1 MKSNSHA
8 LPGNVMD
15 LLLDAVCVVDTRGCF
30 VFISAAGERVFG
42 YTPEEMVG
50 RPMIDFVFH
59 EDRARTL
66 QAVDEIL
73 DGHLQP
79 HFENRYVRKDGQVV
93 HVMWSA
99 RWSEADQVRVAVARD
114 ITDRKRADSLQAA
127 LYAISDAAHAA
138 EDLVALFQQIH
149 HILGELLPAANF
161 FVALYDK
168 NTDELTVPY
177 YVDEYG
183 EAPGPQKLDS
193 AAQGAEVI
201 RSGQVLLVPPNSG
214 EGLAGRNP
222 SDVGRDSS
230 SWLGVPLCAKK
241 GVIGALVVQS
251 YCAEE
256 RYTNKDIELLQFV
269 SDQVTPVIE
278 RKQMEAWLQHIAQHD
293 PLTDLP
299 NRELFHDRLQ
309 TALLWAERNQPQPQL
324 GLLYVDLDKFKQVN
338 DTLGHP
344 VGDLLLQEAAC
355 RLRQCVRNSDTVGR
369 VGGDEFMVLLNGITL
384 PEQALSVAEKIRV
397 ALGHPFDLAGHQV
410 HISPSIGVALYPEH
424 GDDYKQ
430 LIRYADEA
438 MYAAKKRGGNRFQIT
453 SRPSMQNALN

>member
-1 MKSNSHA
+1 
-8 LPGNVMD
+8 MD

-30 VFISAAGERVFG
+30 AFISAAGERIFG

-59 EDRARTL
+59 EDRAKTL
-66 QAVDEIL
+66 QAVDGIL

-93 HVMWSA
+93 HIMWSA

-114 ITDRKRADSLQAA
+114 ITERMHADTLQAA

-149 HILGELLPAANF
+149 HILVELLPAANF

-168 NTDELTVPY
+168 NKDELTFPY
-177 YVDEYG
+177 AVDEYG

-193 AAQGAEVI
+193 TALSAEVV
-201 RSGQVLLVPPNSG
+201 RTGQALLVPPNSG
-214 EGLAGRNP
+214 EGLPGRPP

-230 SWLGVPLCAKK
+230 NWLGVPLCAKN

-251 YCAEE
+251 DCAEA

-269 SDQVTPVIE
+269 ADQITPVIE
-278 RKQMEAWLQHIAQHD
+278 RKQMEVWLQHIAQHD

-309 TALLWAERNQPQPQL
+309 TALRWAERNQTPPQL
-324 GLLYVDLDKFKQVN
+324 ALLYLDLDKFKQVN

-344 VGDLLLQEAAC
+344 VGDLLLQEAAR
-355 RLRQCVRNSDTVGR
+355 RLSQCVRNSDTVGR
-369 VGGDEFMVLLNGITL
+369 VGGDEFLVLLNGITL
-384 PEQALSVAEKIRV
+384 PEQALSIAEKIRV
-397 ALGHPFDLAGHQV
+397 ALGHPFELAGHKV

-438 MYAAKKRGGNRFQIT
+438 MYAAKKSGGNRVQVT
-453 SRPSMQNALN
+453 SSPSMLNTPKS